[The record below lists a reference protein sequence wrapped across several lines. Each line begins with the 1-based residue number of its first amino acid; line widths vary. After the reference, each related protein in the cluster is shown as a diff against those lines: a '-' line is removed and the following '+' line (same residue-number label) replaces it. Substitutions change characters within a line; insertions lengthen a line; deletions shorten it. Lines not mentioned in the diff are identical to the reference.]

1 MTGRPSKVVIGLE
14 VVALAAAIGVG
25 VVRVL
30 TGHVEWETDT
40 FLFLLALS
48 IVGDLLVVQTAAS
61 GVKTSSSFLAIITAI
76 VFLGPTLAAL
86 IGVTTILVGWCV
98 SRYEKQDLL
107 INLVTYA
114 WFPLIAGIAFQEA
127 VDRTGTHQTDPLYYV
142 LIFGLFTFALAI
154 NFAIIAGYS
163 AYVDRSSVWT
173 KVRRALGPVLPSE
186 LASALLAVG
195 IARAYVDL
203 GLPALALFG
212 VVLLTFQYLLG
223 ALLLSQE
230 RGEELELRAR
240 QLAGFQVAVLSA
252 LLRTLDLRDRM
263 TARHSAAVAR
273 YAREIAA
280 SAGMSEEDQ
289 ELAHT
294 AGLLHDIGKFIL
306 SDRILKGDEKLTEED
321 WEEIRRHPYEGSR
334 IVSEIDGYQPVG
346 EIILAHH
353 ERIDGLG
360 YPRGLQGDEIPVI
373 SRIISVADTYDV
385 MTARDSYREPVS
397 SLEAIEE
404 LRRVAGTQLDGRF
417 VEIFIAMLEDQDV
430 AYRHGEDADFEDE
443 LALERRIRDYVG
455 VAPATGSARLR
466 ATLGSSASGSSNGTS
481 NVPG

>member
-1 MTGRPSKVVIGLE
+1 MPARPSKLVVGIE
-14 VVALAAAIGVG
+14 VVALVAAVAFGAY
-25 VVRVL
+25 RVA
-30 TGHVEWETDT
+30 TGHAEWEMDT

-76 VFLGPTLAAL
+76 VFLQGPPAAL
-86 IGVTTILVGWCV
+86 IGVATILVGWVV
-98 SRYEKQDLL
+98 SRYSGHDLL

-114 WFPLIAGIAFQEA
+114 WFPLIGGLAFHSAVEA
-127 VDRTGTHQTDPLYYV
+127 TGTHQTDPLYYV
-142 LIFGLFTFALAI
+142 LVFGLFTFALAI
-154 NFAIIAGYS
+154 NFALIAGYS
-163 AYVDRSSVWT
+163 AYVDRSRVWT

-273 YAREIAA
+273 YSREIAA
-280 SAGMSEEDQ
+280 AAGLSEEDQ

-294 AGLLHDIGKFIL
+294 AGLLHDIGKFVL
-306 SDRILKGDEKLTEED
+306 SDRILKGEEKLTEED

-360 YPRGLQGDEIPVI
+360 YPRGIQGDEIPVI

-385 MTARDSYREPVS
+385 MTARDSYRDPVS

-404 LRRVAGTQLDGRF
+404 LRRVSGTQLDGHL
-417 VEIFIAMLEDQDV
+417 VEIFVSMLDNKELT
-430 AYRHGEDADFEDE
+430 YRHGEDADFEAE
-443 LALERRIRDYVG
+443 LALDRRIRDYVG
-455 VAPATGSARLR
+455 VDAGNGNGKLR
-466 ATLGSSASGSSNGTS
+466 ATLGSGASNT
-481 NVPG
+481 PG